1 MGVLDKFTSFLYKSD
16 DNYVDEYEDDNDE
29 FDFEPQQEVQV
40 QGNKTNFLHK
50 RQEKSASNVVNM
62 NEGKTMNTGK
72 TNVILQKVTKLED
85 VYKVADHLKEN
96 RIITLNL
103 ENCPDDVI
111 QRVIDI
117 LYGVSYAIDGSFEK
131 SADRAYIIAPR
142 NVTVSGDIDS
152 IESELD

>member
-1 MGVLDKFTSFLYKSD
+1 MGMFDKFTSLIFKSD
-16 DNYVDEYEDDNDE
+16 DNYVDEYEDENDN
-29 FDFEPQQEVQV
+29 FDFEPQQNVPVQN
-40 QGNKTNFLHK
+40 NKTNFLHK
-50 RQEKSASNVVNM
+50 RQEKSASNVVSM
-62 NEGKTMNTGK
+62 NEGKAMNTGK

-85 VYKVADHLKEN
+85 VYKVADYLKEN

-117 LYGVSYAIDGSFEK
+117 LYGVSYAIDGAFEK

-142 NVTVSGDIDS
+142 NVTVSGDIDGA
-152 IESELD
+152 ETELD